1 MSYDFNGSPKV
12 LACLRQQK
20 RDGLTTSDDPINDR
34 GILPLGL
41 SLDMRE
47 AGMPNYMI
55 WLERSVSCP
64 IVIEADTENEACD
77 EALYLN
83 PDELDWEDVE
93 YHVFHVDKLS
103 EELR

>member
-1 MSYDFNGSPKV
+1 M

-20 RDGLTTSDDPINDR
+20 RDGLTTSDVPINDR

-41 SLDMRE
+41 SLDIRE

-64 IVIEADTENEACD
+64 IIIEADTEKEACD
-77 EALYLN
+77 EALFLN
-83 PDELDWEDVE
+83 PDELDWEEVE
-93 YHVFHVDKLS
+93 YQVFQVDKLS
-103 EELR
+103 EEPR